1 MEGVGSYLFTEHI
14 TVLKHDYNILLKQ
27 ISWIIISFNIYD
39 TSRELTIYRE
49 EHISQTS
56 TFSIFFL
63 VYCIKYS
70 NLKMYLILYLVIFI
84 LYYRQNF
91 RFKTRKMERSP
102 GFLCSHCN
110 TANIWE
116 RFSRRY
122 INLLTNVNAEL
133 HKLKRINYQT

>member
-63 VYCIKYS
+63 VHCIKYS

-91 RFKTRKMERSP
+91 VLKP
-102 GFLCSHCN
+102 GKWRGVQGSCALIVTLQIFEKDSLEG
-110 TANIWE
+110 I
-116 RFSRRY
+116 
-122 INLLTNVNAEL
+122 
-133 HKLKRINYQT
+133 